1 MYQLIDFVTRKPVN
15 SEGFIFAG
23 ENSPWE
29 ILMDLDLVK
38 AKLNLDYFRMAP
50 PCLSKYLALM
60 PIQKISEFVSLR
72 ETATPLI
79 KSKVLSKRLSLDL
92 HFKVEATNPTGS
104 FKDRGSA
111 IDISVAKELGADAII
126 LASTGNM
133 AASCACYAAAAK
145 IPCFVLVPEGVP
157 VAKMAQVI
165 AFGGHIIQVKGNY
178 NDAANLAK
186 IIAEKKGFYLAGD
199 YAYRVEGQKT
209 AAFEMLDQLL
219 FQSPDLVVVPIGCG
233 TNLAAYA
240 KGFSEY
246 FQLGL
251 IDKIPRLIG
260 VQAQGACAVVNSFNQ
275 NKRSITP
282 LHSADTLASAIAV
295 PNPID
300 GIKALDAI
308 YTTDGYAVAVTDQEI
323 LQAQH
328 LLSTEEGLFVE
339 SASAATIAALIKM
352 ANQDQF
358 ANQKVV
364 CVLTGDG
371 LKDANV
377 VLRAAIKPPTIYPNE
392 KEFFLLYENNF
403 FNSKSMIF
411 VDKNQVLF
419 ESEPTIDHIKEQVV
433 TLLSA
438 NYSNEYLMKIKAIL
452 ARILQKGKAITV
464 SDFQDSVQ
472 DALEAPRYKA
482 HEVFSVLDFKVTT
495 GKDRISQAQVNI
507 QIAGEERQAQSSGV
521 GPVDAVC
528 NALRHACNEQMD
540 FTLTDYKVDIRSQ
553 GVDAVVYVELK
564 LVKNHFYSLGRG
576 TSPDIIQASIEA
588 FEEAYNGFY
597 GDNNG

>member
-1 MYQLIDFVTRKPVN
+1 MYQLIDFATKKLVN
-15 SEGFIFAG
+15 PNGLVFAG
-23 ENSPWE
+23 DDSPWE
-29 ILMDLDLVK
+29 ICMDLDLVK
-38 AKLNLDYFRMAP
+38 TKVNLDYFKMAP
-50 PCLSKYLALM
+50 PCLSKYLPLM
-60 PIQKISEFVSLR
+60 PMQKISEFISLR

-79 KSKVLSKRLSLDL
+79 KSKMLGKRLDIDL
-92 HFKVEATNPTGS
+92 YFKVEAKNPTGS

-111 IDISVAKELGADAII
+111 VDISVAKEFGANAII

-145 IPCFVLVPEGVP
+145 MPCYVLVPEGVP
-157 VAKMAQVI
+157 VTKLAQVI

-178 NDAANLAK
+178 NDAATLAK
-186 IIAEKKGFYLAGD
+186 TIAEEKGFYLAGD

-233 TNLAAYA
+233 TNIAAYA

-246 FQLGL
+246 YQLGL
-251 IDKIPRLIG
+251 IDKIPKLMG
-260 VQAQGACAVVNSFNQ
+260 VQAQGASAVVNSFSQQQ
-275 NKRSITP
+275 NTITP
-282 LHSADTLASAIAV
+282 LYSADTLASAIAV

-308 YTTDGYAVAVTDQEI
+308 YTTQGCAVTVTDQEI
-323 LQAQH
+323 LQAQY

-339 SASAATIAALIKM
+339 SASAATVAALLKV
-352 ANQDQF
+352 ANKPQY
-358 ANQKVV
+358 ANQKIV

-377 VLRAAIKPPTIYPNE
+377 VLKAAIKPPTIYPDKNE
-392 KEFFLLYENNF
+392 FYLLYENNF
-403 FNSKSMIF
+403 FKSKSMVF
-411 VDKNQVLF
+411 VNKNQLLF
-419 ESEPTIDHIKEQVV
+419 HIEPTIDQIKEQLAS
-433 TLLSA
+433 LLNA
-438 NYSNEYLMKIKAIL
+438 DYSDEYLVKIKTIL
-452 ARILQKGKAITV
+452 ARILQKGKSITV

-472 DALEAPRYKA
+472 DALEATRYQA
-482 HEVFSVLDFKVTT
+482 NAIFSVLDFDVTT
-495 GKDRISQAQVNI
+495 GKDRISKAQVKI
-507 QIAGEERQAQSSGV
+507 KIANEQRKAQAIGV

-528 NALRHACNEQMD
+528 NALRQACQEQID
-540 FTLTDYKVDIRSQ
+540 FKLTDYKVDIRNQ

-597 GDNNG
+597 GDNHG